1 MMTVLHVIFGT
12 FVLVVA
18 PAAML
23 ARKGGRWHRRWGT
36 AFMLAM
42 SVVLFTAGFM
52 WQPKGHIFL
61 LALSL
66 VSAYFIF
73 NGFRI
78 LARRRRRRED
88 ALDNGV
94 DIAAA
99 VATVVA
105 GTWLFWIA
113 ATPVDKLMHSLAP
126 IMTGLGIVAIAFA
139 VNDIRGVLGPRS
151 RVGALIAH
159 FSAMIAAYIS
169 AVTAFVVINA
179 HNVPMPLRWLVPI
192 SIGTLI
198 ISGFALPYQLPKLFP
213 LKFGV
218 LSARAKH

>member
-1 MMTVLHVIFGT
+1 MMTVFHVIFGT

-18 PAAML
+18 PAAMF

-42 SVVLFTAGFM
+42 SIVLFTAGFM
-52 WQPKGHIFL
+52 WQPKGHTFL

-94 DIAAA
+94 DILAA
-99 VATVVA
+99 VATIVA
-105 GTWLFWIA
+105 GVWLFWMGA
-113 ATPVDKLMHSLAP
+113 VPVGKLMHSLAP
-126 IMTGLGIVAIAFA
+126 IMTGLGLVAIAFA
-139 VNDIRGVLGPRS
+139 ANDIRGVVGPRS
-151 RVGALIAH
+151 RTGALIAH

-192 SIGTLI
+192 TLGTLV
-198 ISGFALPYQLPKLFP
+198 ISAFALPYRLPNAFP
-213 LKFGV
+213 LKFGTF
-218 LSARAKH
+218 SARAKQ